1 MDELIGW
8 IAGIVL
14 VIVAICFI
22 IYILSLVA
30 SIIACVF
37 PAIGGALWGGGTA
50 IRNYARAFKDNMISS
65 NKKTVAA

>member
-30 SIIACVF
+30 SIIAACS
-37 PAIGGALWGGGTA
+37 AIGGALWGGGTA
-50 IRNYARAFKDNMISS
+50 IRNYAKAFKDNMISS

>member
-30 SIIACVF
+30 SIIAVCSG
-37 PAIGGALWGGGTA
+37 IGGALWGGGTA
-50 IRNYARAFKDNMISS
+50 IRNYAKAFKDNMISS
-65 NKKTVAA
+65 NKKTVVA